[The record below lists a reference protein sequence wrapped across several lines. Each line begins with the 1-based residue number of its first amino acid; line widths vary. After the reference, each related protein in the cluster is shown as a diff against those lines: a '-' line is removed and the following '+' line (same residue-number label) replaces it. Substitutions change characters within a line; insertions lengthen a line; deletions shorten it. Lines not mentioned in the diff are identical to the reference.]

1 LSRLLPAEPSAKAAL
16 VALTVLNLVWG
27 GSLPATKVALAS
39 FSPLVLTAL
48 RLVVAALLFG
58 WLVGIVPIIRLG
70 WKQGAVATGLGV
82 IGYTGTQALQAI
94 GTAGTDAASA
104 TVLMVT
110 APLWIA
116 ILAAVVLQEKVT
128 LASAAGLVL
137 ALAGVVLVSGL
148 AEDWP
153 PNGSALSGLIVLAAG
168 AALALYTVL
177 GKAALR
183 RVEPL
188 VFIETGCIGGAI
200 TSLPLGMWQASTQ
213 PQAPTLAGW
222 LMLAY
227 LALVVTFA
235 GFIVW
240 FWGVRAVP
248 AGQAGALMF
257 LQPVSG
263 LTLSA
268 AILGDHLSS
277 TFLTGAALVLIGTYL
292 AAAFRRHGS

>member
-1 LSRLLPAEPSAKAAL
+1 
-16 VALTVLNLVWG
+16 VGLTVLNLVWG

-39 FSPLVLTAL
+39 FSPMVLTAL
-48 RLVVAALLFG
+48 RLVLAALLFL
-58 WLVGIVPIIRLG
+58 WLVGVRPIVRLG
-70 WKQGAVATGLGV
+70 WKQAAVATGLGV

-116 ILAAVVLQEKVT
+116 IFAAVVLREKVT
-128 LASAAGLVL
+128 AASAAGLVV

-148 AEDWP
+148 ADEWP
-153 PNGSALSGLIVLAAG
+153 PSGSALSGLIVLAA
-168 AALALYTVL
+168 ALALALYTVL

-200 TSLPLGMWQASTQ
+200 ASIPLGIWQATTQ
-213 PQAPTLAGW
+213 PQAPTLVGW

-263 LTLSA
+263 LALSA
-268 AILGDHLSS
+268 AILGDELSS
-277 TFLTGAALVLIGTYL
+277 NFRIGAALVRVGTYL

>member
-1 LSRLLPAEPSAKAAL
+1 LLLAEPSTKAAL
-16 VALTVLNLVWG
+16 IGLTVLNLVWG

-48 RLVVAALLFG
+48 RLVIAALLFL
-58 WLVGIVPIIRLG
+58 WLVGVRPIVRLG
-70 WKQGAVATGLGV
+70 WKQAAVATGLGV

-116 ILAAVVLQEKVT
+116 ILAAVVLREKLTV
-128 LASAAGLVL
+128 ASAAGLVV

-148 AEDWP
+148 ADDWP
-153 PNGSALSGLIVLAAG
+153 PTGSALSGLIVLAAG
-168 AALALYTVL
+168 VALALYTVL
-177 GKAALR
+177 GKAVLR

-200 TSLPLGMWQASTQ
+200 TSLPLGIWQATTQ
-213 PQAPTLAGW
+213 PQAPTLVSW

-263 LTLSA
+263 LALSA
-268 AILGDHLSS
+268 AILSDQLSS
-277 TFLTGAALVLIGTYL
+277 TFLIGAVLVLAGTYL